1 MTRIVAVRPP
11 KAGKP
16 GQHLGA
22 SHVAKHWLNP
32 AEHWDDLAEPL
43 RIPEAIRPPGLAAE
57 VARCGEN
64 SPHTIKPR
72 DPSPGLRAAWP
83 ALEAG
88 YEAYVA
94 VIQAAFEG
102 VGVVFSGGLSEGT
115 APVRHAVGLERDT
128 APRIGSRL
136 AALLPCGIIA
146 IGDAAAAPTPADIPD
161 TSEEAFTMHLRTAF
175 RPTLQIG
182 ARFGQGAMDATSRD
196 LRRGLS
202 ELRARRTFLLLTTRS
217 TP

>member
-1 MTRIVAVRPP
+1 MTRIVAIRPP
-11 KAGKP
+11 MAGKP

-32 AEHWDDLAEPL
+32 GEHWDDLAEPL
-43 RIPEAIRPPGLAAE
+43 GVPEAVRPPALAAE

-64 SPHTIKPR
+64 SPHTLKAR
-72 DPSPGLRAAWP
+72 KPSPGLCAAWP

-94 VIQAAFEG
+94 VVQAAFGG
-102 VGVVFSGGLSEGT
+102 VGAIFSPGLSEGP
-115 APVRHAVGLERDT
+115 APVRHAVGLKRDAT
-128 APRIGSRL
+128 PRVGSRL
-136 AALLPCGIIA
+136 AALLPGGIIA
-146 IGDAAAAPTPADIPD
+146 IGDAAAPSTPPD
-161 TSEEAFTMHLRTAF
+161 TPETSEEAFTMHLRTAY
-175 RPTLQIG
+175 RPTLQVG
-182 ARFGQGAMDATSRD
+182 ARFGQGAMDAKSRD

-202 ELRARRTFLLLTTRS
+202 ELRARRAFLLLTKRS